1 MFLYLHVP
9 ASLAQHQECN
19 GQEKINMSLQDVD
32 ETKTILSEPFDAYFS
47 AESTQTLIDYLASGV
62 ECIEYTAFPLLLTV
76 S

>member
-1 MFLYLHVP
+1 
-9 ASLAQHQECN
+9 
-19 GQEKINMSLQDVD
+19 MSLQDVD